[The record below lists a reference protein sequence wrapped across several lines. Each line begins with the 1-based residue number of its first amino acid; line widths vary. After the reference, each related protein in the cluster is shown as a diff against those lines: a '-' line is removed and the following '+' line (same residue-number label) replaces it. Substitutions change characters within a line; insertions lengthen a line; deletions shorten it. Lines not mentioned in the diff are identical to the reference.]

1 MSPQTHYFLAALF
14 REAGFP
20 PGVINF
26 VLHRPQ
32 DAAEIYECMIQHPAV
47 KKCNFT
53 GSTQVGRVI
62 ASKAAMALK
71 PVLLELGGK
80 NPVVVLEDADLDQA
94 ADEIVAA
101 GYLNVSICIYPW
113 YCSGG
118 ECVLTN
124 FANRMARSACR
135 LISSTLFARW
145 RRS

>member
-20 PGVINF
+20 PGVVNF

-94 ADEIVAA
+94 ADEIIAA
-101 GYLNVSICIYPW
+101 GYLNVSICFY
-113 YCSGG
+113 YVDLFCRR
-118 ECVLTN
+118 CVLT
-124 FANRMARSACR
+124 R
-135 LISSTLFARW
+135 LNIEWPDLHVD
-145 RRS
+145 